1 MDRAMKVK
9 IKPAE
14 KHLDATVETGNTT
27 LQTFA
32 LGNTALLAGAF
43 DDLGLEDVI
52 NKRIGKIGSHVHA
65 NNGVLV
71 KALAVQMMNVPY
83 QNLSG
88 TQEYFSKYPICG
100 LLNNQEK
107 SADLNRAE
115 IGRLL
120 DDISEY
126 GCEELFLDCTTQ
138 VAKVLG
144 FSVKETHIDSTSF
157 HYDGNTVEQENCLLQ
172 FKQGYSRD
180 HRPELNQAI
189 SVMLCDAKSKIPLF
203 LRNVSCNINDKTS
216 FKNLIIDS
224 LDTIKEQFHELEY
237 LVGDS
242 ALCTEDILEQLH
254 QKQVKVVTRL
264 PDACNVSKQCFEK
277 SLHEE
282 LTPIYP
288 DKEDSP
294 LGLWCGT
301 TMIGKHE
308 VKLLLVNNLSLAAKK
323 EHTLRGRAQKEFLTL
338 TSALKKL
345 TTQPSKC
352 EADAK
357 KAFNKLISKAK
368 LCTFGEPT
376 YEVKLKYAKR
386 GKPKAGEEPVSKDVT
401 VTATLAIDEEKIQ
414 RQLKFETLYIVCTND
429 LQRQWTM
436 AELLSIYKRQSV
448 IERNW
453 RCCKD
458 PTMFVDSIYLKKP
471 SRIDA
476 LLWLMMIALLVF
488 TATEYKIR
496 NTMQDNN
503 LTIPSLYSKGGEAR
517 PTMERL
523 LQYIGNLNICL
534 AVIND
539 KIIGISNVTAEV
551 LALINALGAPYRY
564 YFNANTYMDDIKQN

>member
-1 MDRAMKVK
+1 MKVK
-9 IKPAE
+9 IKPVE
-14 KHLDATVETGNTT
+14 KHLDAEIETGCNT

-32 LGNTALLAGAF
+32 LGNTALIAGAF
-43 DDLGLEDVI
+43 DDFGLENII
-52 NKRIGKIGSHVHA
+52 NQRIGKIGSHVRA
-65 NNGVLV
+65 NSGVLA
-71 KALAVQMMNVPY
+71 KALIVQMINVPY
-83 QNLSG
+83 QSLSG

-100 LLNNQEK
+100 LLNNQVTA
-107 SADLNRAE
+107 ADLNRAE

-120 DDISEY
+120 DDISDY
-126 GCEELFLDCTTQ
+126 GCENLFLDCSSQT
-138 VAKVLG
+138 ANVLG
-144 FSVKETHIDSTSF
+144 LKVSESHIDSTSF
-157 HYDGNTVEQENCLLQ
+157 HYDGSTVEQENCLLQ
-172 FKQGYSRD
+172 LKQGYSRD

-203 LRNVSCNINDKTS
+203 LRNVSGNISDKTS

-242 ALCTEDILEQLH
+242 ALCTEEILAQLNR
-254 QKQVKVVTRL
+254 KQVKVVTRL
-264 PDACNVSKQCFEK
+264 PDACNISKQCFEM
-277 SLHEE
+277 SLHKEM
-282 LTPIYP
+282 TPIYP
-288 DKEDSP
+288 DKKDSP

-301 TMIGKHE
+301 TKIGKIE
-308 VKLLLVNNLSLAAKK
+308 VKLLLVNNLSLVAKK
-323 EHTLRGRAQKEFLTL
+323 EHTLRGRAQKEFETL

-352 EADAK
+352 QADAK
-357 KAFNKLISKAK
+357 KAFDKLCSKAK

-376 YEVKLKYAKR
+376 YTVKQKYAKR
-386 GKPKAGEEPVSKDVT
+386 GKPKAGEAPSSLDVT
-401 VTATLAIDEEKIQ
+401 VTAPLFIDEHKIQ
-414 RQLKFETLYIVCTND
+414 HQLKYETLYIVCTND
-429 LQRQWTM
+429 LKRDWTM

-488 TATEYKIR
+488 TAAEYKIR
-496 NTMQDNN
+496 NTMLENN
-503 LTIPSLYSKGGEAR
+503 LTIPSLYNKDGESR

-523 LQYIGNLNICL
+523 LQYIGNCNICL
-534 AVIND
+534 AVVNNQ
-539 KIIGISNVTAEV
+539 IIGISNVTKEI
-551 LALINALGAPYRY
+551 LALVNALGSPYRY
-564 YFNANTYMDDIKQN
+564 YFNANTYKNDIKRN